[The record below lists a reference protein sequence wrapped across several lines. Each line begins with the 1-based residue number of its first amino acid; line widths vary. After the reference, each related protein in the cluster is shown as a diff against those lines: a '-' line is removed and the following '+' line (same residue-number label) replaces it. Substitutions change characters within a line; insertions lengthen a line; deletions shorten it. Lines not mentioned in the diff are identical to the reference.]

1 MEVRLPASGRVV
13 SSDVVATAPR
23 RELAIQGRVLLAE
36 DEEAVLE
43 FERDVLAGAGAQVV
57 TVMNSDEVR
66 NRLRTEVFDALVIS
80 GKMPGGWG
88 VSEVYG
94 WLSKNCP
101 GMEKRVLFTF
111 SSVPEPEI
119 RAVLQENNAA
129 SLVKPF
135 EIAELISQARRLLQK
150 GQAAAA
156 G

>member
-1 MEVRLPASGRVV
+1 MVY
-13 SSDVVATAPR
+13 
-23 RELAIQGRVLLAE
+23 
-36 DEEAVLE
+36 
-43 FERDVLAGAGAQVV
+43 VLAGAGAQVV
-57 TVMNSDEVR
+57 TVMSSDEVR
-66 NRLRTEVFDALVIS
+66 SRLRTEVFDALVIN

-94 WLSKNCP
+94 WLSQNCP

-111 SSVPEPEI
+111 SSVPEPEV
-119 RAVLQENNAA
+119 RAVLQENNSA

-150 GQAAAA
+150 AQAAMA